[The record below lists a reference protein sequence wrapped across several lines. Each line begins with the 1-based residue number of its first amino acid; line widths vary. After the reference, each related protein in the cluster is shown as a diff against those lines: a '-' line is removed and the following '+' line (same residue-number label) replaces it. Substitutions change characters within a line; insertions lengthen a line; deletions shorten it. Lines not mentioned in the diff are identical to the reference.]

1 MRLPRH
7 SLRPQAYAVARRI
20 SMTKS
25 SPGSILYPGRDL
37 NPHRYYYPQDFK
49 SCVSTSFTTRAE
61 KNKKGKK
68 KKKAASSMRHF
79 LMSGK
84 RDSNSRPRPWQGRAL
99 PTELLPRG
107 LSVVLERNDK
117 GIMLLEISK
126 NFFSKIFIYIA
137 AAF

>member
-61 KNKKGKK
+61 KNKGLKK
-68 KKKAASSMRHF
+68 KKKKKKKKQKPKSKWFF
-79 LMSGK
+79 LK
-84 RDSNSRPRPWQGRAL
+84 RRENQPRPPPPPLGKGGPL

-107 LSVVLERNDK
+107 L
-117 GIMLLEISK
+117 
-126 NFFSKIFIYIA
+126 
-137 AAF
+137 